1 MHIPKDKPQRS
12 KFLIMAGV
20 PIAAIAFVL
29 WLSISQLKQ
38 GSATNSAKFHTTT
51 VSVGTF
57 KHSLAAFGV
66 LKTSNTRIIMSEV
79 DGTVSHLHM
88 KPGAIIEADSVVL
101 ALVNP
106 DIVRELADAQFGLK
120 EAHAEYSLQK
130 SAIEEQALKLRND
143 EKMAQ
148 ADLEIVQSELTAH
161 ASLAQRKII
170 SQVDFKKVKLQLKK
184 VTLRHQ
190 LMSDQLAHFIKSKP
204 IKLTVAELQLAK
216 AKRHLQTMQ
225 NDLNSLN
232 VTAGMQGVLQSIFDD
247 VQPGARITK
256 GRKIGVVADT
266 KSLYA
271 ELEINAADAALLV
284 VGMPIV
290 LNVKGQTVGAASP
303 ALPQMLLITE
313 CRSMQC

>member
-1 MHIPKDKPQRS
+1 MHIPQDKPQRI
-12 KFLIMAGV
+12 KILIMAGV
-20 PIAAIAFVL
+20 PIAVILFIL

-38 GSATNSAKFHTTT
+38 ETPTNSAKFQTAT
-51 VSVGTF
+51 VSAGAF
-57 KHSLAAFGV
+57 KNTLAAFGV

-88 KPGAIIEADSVVL
+88 KPGAIVEPDFVVL
-101 ALVNP
+101 ELVNP

-120 EAHAEYSLQK
+120 EAQAEYSLQK

-170 SQVDFKKVKLQLKK
+170 SQVDFQKVKLQLKK
-184 VTLRHQ
+184 VTLHHQ
-190 LMSDQLAHFIKSKP
+190 LISDQLAHFIKSKP

-225 NDLNSLN
+225 NDLNSLS
-232 VTAGMQGVLQSIFDD
+232 VTAGMQGVLQSIGDD
-247 VQPGARITK
+247 VQPGAWLTK

-271 ELEINAADAALLV
+271 ELEVNAADAALLV
-284 VGMPIV
+284 VGCWYA
-290 LNVKGQTVGAASP
+290 NS
-303 ALPQMLLITE
+303 TE
-313 CRSMQC
+313 CKRTNRWCQPHPHSPKCC